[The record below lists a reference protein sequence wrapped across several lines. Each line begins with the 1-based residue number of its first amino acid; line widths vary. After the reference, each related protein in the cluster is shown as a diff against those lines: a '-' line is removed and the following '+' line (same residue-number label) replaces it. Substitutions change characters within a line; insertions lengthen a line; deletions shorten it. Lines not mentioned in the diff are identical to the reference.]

1 MVKLMEHIT
10 EETKIS
16 GAVTGKMITNKW
28 QAKVEK
34 VDFYVAK
41 GYVDAVLTEMGHLNV
56 TYRPVIA
63 DEYKE
68 FHPGRTAM
76 IYVNDVLDRSSRTST
91 SRITT

>member
-1 MVKLMEHIT
+1 MVKLMEHIQ
-10 EETKIS
+10 KKQKFQVQ
-16 GAVTGKMITNKW
+16 VTGKMITNKW

-68 FHPGRTAM
+68 FHPGT
-76 IYVNDVLDRSSRTST
+76 YGHDLCE
-91 SRITT
+91 